1 MRPINLEMTAFGSY
15 AEKTTVPFHSLNHGL
30 YLVTGDT
37 GAGKSTIF
45 DAIIFALYG
54 VASRKET
61 KPEML
66 HSDFVSKAVDTIV
79 KLRFEQGGKEYTV
92 QRTIHYR
99 KKQKAIDEYSD
110 EPIVK
115 AVLWEPDREPIEGA
129 SKVSSRCEEIL
140 GLNEDQFRKIVM
152 LAQGEFRAFLKADSN
167 KKGEILGKLFDNSVY
182 IWYRNLLGEARDALK
197 SDRDTFK
204 DQERTAIQSLF
215 EIPEK
220 MQAEEQVLYTPFHP
234 DLLENLALLIEKE
247 HDDLK
252 SLRAEKKEIDGRI
265 IKLSEEKGAAEGINS
280 QLKELEERI
289 EHEKEL
295 ARKKQQMSDQ
305 KETADRVEKAF
316 HKALPAINNFNN
328 AERELQKCKDNIER
342 LKKDRDT
349 YEKEKKEANNQVEAD
364 KEAEDERKSTAL
376 QIERISRQ
384 ITRYNELDNNRKLKE
399 AAEAAAEDAKKSR
412 EEKEKILER
421 KNKEISALEDKIR
434 DTDNIDVEAESLK
447 RRLNDIHDLQET
459 LSGKQRIKDTVGDIY
474 DLERS
479 IEEQKKLLLGLIE
492 KAREASEKSQDI
504 YQRFLSGQAGI
515 LAEELQIK
523 LNETGVA
530 VCQVCGSVLSKD
542 HIHQLASLSENTPK
556 QKDYEN
562 AKDKA
567 ERAEKKRSDQE
578 SEVNG
583 LSQRLMERKNGLIKS
598 VREWLSSLQA
608 LVIEPDLVSD
618 TVWMESF
625 PEDAEEAW
633 SRISSDSM
641 LDEAESFLESIE
653 KETSGQ
659 YGIAEKTKDERKDN
673 IRILPNWR
681 NEAKKI
687 EQEIRDYERKEQEQR
702 KAVEKFRGAE
712 EEIKKQIDFD
722 TEELAKRELK
732 KLQQREIFLQKQIE
746 DHQKNLETAKQ
757 NFDQCNGQ
765 LDSERGRLPALE
777 QSKNTAENF
786 LEDRLI
792 ETGFENSTQV
802 QEVLVLAGEDAETW
816 LKEMNESWN
825 AYKNDCENTSK
836 RIQELKEQTKGKSY
850 KNLEELKNALEDE
863 SKISQD
869 IDIQLGQQRS
879 LLKNHRTVLEKCQS
893 ARDELAS
900 TEDAWNRLDK
910 LADLAVGTPGEGG
923 KLSFDRY
930 VMGAVF
936 REVLEMANQRMD
948 SMSGGKYEL
957 IHKVGAD
964 RQNAQAGLDIEILDN
979 STGQSRASDSL
990 SGGEAFFTSLALA
1003 LGLSDVVQNHAG
1015 GKQMDALFIDEGFGS
1030 LSEDVLEKALE
1041 VLGQLAEG
1049 NRLVGIISHVDRLD
1063 ESISQKIRVRNG
1075 RNGSHISLELS

>member
-15 AEKTTVPFHSLNHGL
+15 AEKTTVPFHSLKHGL

-54 VASRKET
+54 VASRSEK

-115 AVLWEPDREPIEGA
+115 AVLWESDREPIEGA

-152 LAQGEFRAFLKADSN
+152 LAQGEFRAFLKANSD
-167 KKGEILGKLFDNSVY
+167 KKGEILGKLFDNSIY
-182 IWYRNLLGEARDALK
+182 IWYRNLLEGARKTLELN
-197 SDRDTFK
+197 RQTFQ
-204 DQERTAIQSLF
+204 DQECNAMESLF

-234 DLLENLALLIEKE
+234 DLLENLASLIGKE
-247 HDDLK
+247 DDDLK
-252 SLRAEKKEIDGRI
+252 SLREKKKEIDGRI

-328 AERELQKCKDNIER
+328 AERELQRCKDNIES

-349 YEKEKKEANNQVEAD
+349 YEKAVKRANTLVDADKEAD
-364 KEAEDERKSTAL
+364 KELKGIAL
-376 QIERISRQ
+376 QISRISDQ
-384 ITRYNELDNNRKLKE
+384 IPRYRELDDKKE
-399 AAEAAAEDAKKSR
+399 QKEKAEAEAGDAKKSR
-412 EEKEKILER
+412 EEKVESLTQK
-421 KNKEISALEDKIR
+421 KGEISALEDKINE
-434 DTDNIDVEAESLK
+434 TDKIDVEAESLK

-459 LSGKQRIKDTVGDIY
+459 LLGKQRIKDTVGDIRR
-474 DLERS
+474 LED
-479 IEEQKKLLLGLIE
+479 ELKKEKTELLRLTE
-492 KAREASEKSQDI
+492 KASDASEKSQDI
-504 YQRFLSGQAGI
+504 YKRFLSGQAGI
-515 LAEELQIK
+515 LAEDLQLK
-523 LNETGVA
+523 LNETGTA
-530 VCQVCGSVLSKD
+530 ICPVCGSVLSSN
-542 HIHQLASLSENTPK
+542 HIHQFAPLPENTPK
-556 QKDYEN
+556 QEDFESAKEN
-562 AKDKA
+562 A
-567 ERAEKKRSDQE
+567 ERTEKKRSYQD
-578 SEVNG
+578 SKVTG
-583 LSQRLMERKNGLIKS
+583 LSERVRERKDGLIKS
-598 VREWLSSLQA
+598 VSDWLSSLQT
-608 LVIEPDLVSD
+608 LVLEPDLVSD
-618 TVWMESF
+618 TIWMEPF
-625 PEDAEEAW
+625 PEDTEEAW
-633 SRISSDSM
+633 SRISTDS
-641 LDEAESFLESIE
+641 LLEEAGHYLESIE
-653 KETSGQ
+653 KKTDSLFRAAEETKKKRE
-659 YGIAEKTKDERKDN
+659 YN
-673 IRILPNWR
+673 IRILPKWK
-681 NEAKKI
+681 NEVEII
-687 EQEIRDYERKEQEQR
+687 EREIKAYEKKEQEQLQ
-702 KAVEKFRGAE
+702 AAEKFRVLE
-712 EEIKKQIDFD
+712 EEIKKQLEFD
-722 TEELAKRELK
+722 TKGLAKRKLEDLK
-732 KLQQREIFLQKQIE
+732 QRKKILQDQIE
-746 DHQKNLETAKQ
+746 DHKKDLETALQ
-757 NFDQCNGQ
+757 HFNNCDGQ
-765 LDSERGRLPALE
+765 LKSENGRLPNLE
-777 QSKNTAENF
+777 QGKNSAETSLRNI
-786 LEDRLI
+786 LI
-792 ETGFENSTQV
+792 ETGFENSAQV
-802 QEVLVLAGEDAETW
+802 HEVLALAGEDAETW

-836 RIQELKEQTKGKSY
+836 RIQDLKEKTKGKSY
-850 KNLEELKNALEDE
+850 KNLEELKNALENK
-863 SKISQD
+863 SNISQE
-869 IDIQLGQQRS
+869 IDIQIGQQRS

-910 LADLAVGTPGEGG
+910 LANLAVGTSGEGG
-923 KLSFDRY
+923 ILSFDRY

-936 REVLEMANQRMD
+936 REVLEMANRRMD

-964 RQNAQAGLDIEILDN
+964 RQNSKAGLDIEILDN

-1063 ESISQKIRVRNG
+1063 ESISQKIRVKNG

>member
-15 AEKTTVPFHSLNHGL
+15 AEKTTVPFHSLKHGL

-54 VASRKET
+54 VASRSEK

-152 LAQGEFRAFLKADSN
+152 LAQGEFRAFLKANSE
-167 KKGEILGKLFDNSVY
+167 KKSAILGKLFDNSIY
-182 IWYRNLLGEARDALK
+182 IWYRDLLEGARKTLESNRK
-197 SDRDTFK
+197 TFQ
-204 DQERTAIQSLF
+204 DQECNAMESLF
-215 EIPEK
+215 EISEK

-234 DLLENLALLIEKE
+234 DLLENLSSLIKHEN
-247 HDDLK
+247 DTLK
-252 SLRAEKKEIDGRI
+252 SLQEKKEEIDSRKQ
-265 IKLSEEKGAAEGINS
+265 KLSEEKGAAEGING
-280 QLKELEERI
+280 QLKELEELI

-295 ARKKQQMSDQ
+295 DLKKQQMLEQ
-305 KETADRVEKAF
+305 KDAAERVEKAL
-316 HKALPAINNFNN
+316 HKALPAINNFMN
-328 AERELQKCKDNIER
+328 AEREFKDCKDNIKC
-342 LKKDRDT
+342 LKKDRDA
-349 YEKEKKEANNQVEAD
+349 YEKKMKVANSQVEAD
-364 KEAEDERKSTAL
+364 KEVEDELNRTVL

-384 ITRYNELDNNRKLKE
+384 IPRYKELDDNRKLKE
-399 AAEAAAEDAKKSR
+399 TAEAAAEDAKKSR
-412 EEKEKILER
+412 EEKEESLRHK
-421 KNKEISALEDKIR
+421 KGEISAIEEKINDTDKIA
-434 DTDNIDVEAESLK
+434 VEAESLK
-447 RRLNDIHDLQET
+447 RRLNDIHDLQKT
-459 LSGKQRIKDTVGDIY
+459 LLGKQRIKDTVGDIRRLEN
-474 DLERS
+474 DLKQE
-479 IEEQKKLLLGLIE
+479 KTKLLRLIE
-492 KAREASEKSQDI
+492 KANDASEKSQDI
-504 YQRFLSGQAGI
+504 YKRFLSGQAGI
-515 LAEELQIK
+515 LAEDLQLK
-523 LNETGVA
+523 LNETGTA
-530 VCQVCGSVLSKD
+530 VCPVCGSVLSSN
-542 HIHQLASLSENTPK
+542 HIHQFASLPENTPK
-556 QKDYEN
+556 QEDFESAKEN
-562 AKDKA
+562 A
-567 ERAEKKRSDQE
+567 ERTEKKRSDQD
-578 SEVNG
+578 SKVIG
-583 LSQRLMERKNGLIKS
+583 LSERVRERKDGLIKS
-598 VREWLSSLQA
+598 VSDWLSSLQA
-608 LVIEPDLVSD
+608 LVLEPDLVSD
-618 TVWMESF
+618 TIWMEPF

-633 SRISSDSM
+633 SRISSDS
-641 LDEAESFLESIE
+641 LLEEAGHYLESIE
-653 KETSGQ
+653 KKTDSLFRA
-659 YGIAEKTKDERKDN
+659 AEKTKKEREDN
-673 IRILPNWR
+673 IRILPKWK
-681 NEAKKI
+681 NEVKI
-687 EQEIRDYERKEQEQR
+687 IEREIKAYEKKEQEQLQ
-702 KAVEKFRGAE
+702 AAENYRGAE
-712 EEIKKQIDFD
+712 EEIKKQLDFD
-722 TEELAKRELK
+722 TEELAKRKSEE
-732 KLQQREIFLQKQIE
+732 LQQRERFLQKQIE

-757 NFDQCNGQ
+757 KFDQCNGQ

-777 QSKNTAENF
+777 QSKNTAENS

-836 RIQELKEQTKGKSY
+836 RIQDLREKTKGKSY
-850 KNLEELKNALEDE
+850 KNLEELKNALENK
-863 SKISQD
+863 SNISQV

-879 LLKNHRTVLEKCQS
+879 LLKNHRKVLEKCQS

-910 LADLAVGTPGEGG
+910 LANLAVGTSGEGG
-923 KLSFDRY
+923 ILSFDRY

-936 REVLEMANQRMD
+936 REVLEMANRRMD

-964 RQNAQAGLDIEILDN
+964 RQNSKAGLDIEILDN

-1063 ESISQKIRVRNG
+1063 ESISQKIRVKNG